1 MNYLRM
7 APLRLPPQT
16 FRGMPSAAALVAL
29 GASMPISLP
38 TVAHATAQ
46 EALALL
52 EPEATHYFSDRFTWI
67 VTLSLI
73 YLVNYKFYKWVASW

>member
-1 MNYLRM
+1 MS
-7 APLRLPPQT
+7 PLRVPPQI
-16 FRGMPSAAALVAL
+16 FRLVPNSATLVAL
-29 GASMPISLP
+29 GVALPISLP
-38 TVAHATAQ
+38 SIAHATAQ

-52 EPEATHYFSDRFTWI
+52 EPEAPHYFSDRFTWV